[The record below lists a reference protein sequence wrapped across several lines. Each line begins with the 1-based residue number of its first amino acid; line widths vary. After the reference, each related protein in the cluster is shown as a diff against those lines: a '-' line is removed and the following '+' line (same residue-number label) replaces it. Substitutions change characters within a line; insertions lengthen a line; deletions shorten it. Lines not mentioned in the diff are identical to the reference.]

1 MTAAVRLLRSRTDC
15 PAIAPGCPR
24 AVRGETHP
32 SVSRMS
38 ASRKSPVARLLCALV
53 FVLAFGLHAPEAR
66 THVEP
71 GPAAVGS
78 ARLEPRVE
86 AVSPEVELIGLYE
99 AGTLRVHVA
108 RFATLEPLAGASVGV
123 EAGGQAARGTT
134 DIEGMVR
141 LAVPWLASPGPHP
154 LLFTLASGDIHDLL
168 SGTLEIPEREASAV
182 ASAAHGHARV
192 SVATAAAAAGGL
204 ALGAFGAG
212 WWLGRRRRRA
222 AVAVFCA
229 AVLTASMTGS
239 PSLRAHEAAPTA
251 ATASTRAPARQADGS
266 LFVPVTAQRA
276 LGLRTV
282 ETVAGAAGVAV
293 ELAGTVVADPAAS
306 GRVQAPVAGRVEPG
320 PRGLPVPGTTVTRG
334 ETLAW
339 LVPTITPIERGAQ
352 QARIAELDALIEAAR
367 ARVGRYDQLAGSL
380 PQRDI
385 DQARSDLVGLERRRA
400 ALVDPLAARVPL
412 VAPTS
417 GVVSR
422 VAMVA
427 GQVVDARDLLLELG
441 DPSRLLI
448 EALAYDPR
456 LARDI
461 ASASAQ
467 AADGSLVRLQWIG
480 AAGELRQQAL
490 PLMFR
495 VVPGPRLV
503 AGQPVRVH
511 LQTRRQ
517 YIGHALPP
525 SALARTAS
533 GEPVVWVKTAGERFE
548 PRRVQ
553 ARPLAADRL
562 LVTGEIADGDRVVV
576 TGASLLSQVR

>member
-1 MTAAVRLLRSRTDC
+1 MT
-15 PAIAPGCPR
+15 PPGVPR
-24 AVRGETHP
+24 AVRREPHASP
-32 SVSRMS
+32 RRMS
-38 ASRKSPVARLLCALV
+38 ASRMSPVARLLCALA
-53 FVLAFGLHAPEAR
+53 FVLALGLHAPEAR

-71 GPAAVGS
+71 GPVAVGS

-99 AGTLRVHVA
+99 AGTLRVYVA

-123 EAGGQAARGTT
+123 EAGGHAASGTT
-134 DIEGMVR
+134 DTDGMVR

-154 LLFTLASGDIHDLL
+154 LLFTLASGDVHDLL
-168 SGTLEIPEREASAV
+168 SGTLVIPEREAEA
-182 ASAAHGHARV
+182 AAGTAHGHARV

-212 WWLGRRRRRA
+212 WWLGRRRRA
-222 AVAVFCA
+222 AVAVSCA
-229 AVLTASMTGS
+229 AVLAASMTGS
-239 PSLRAHEAAPTA
+239 PSLRAHEAAPA
-251 ATASTRAPARQADGS
+251 VASASTRAPARQADGS

-320 PRGLPVPGTTVTRG
+320 PRGLPVPGRTVTRG

-339 LVPTITPIERGAQ
+339 LVPTVTPIERGAQ
-352 QARIAELDALIEAAR
+352 QARIAELDALIEVAR
-367 ARVGRYDQLAGSL
+367 ARVGRYDQLAGSI

-385 DQARSDLVGLERRRA
+385 DQARSDLAGLERRRA

-422 VAMVA
+422 MAMVA
-427 GQVVDARDLLLELG
+427 GQVVDARDPLLELG
-441 DPSRLLI
+441 DPSRLMI
-448 EALAYDPR
+448 EALVYDPR
-456 LARDI
+456 LAQDI
-461 ASASAQ
+461 ATASAQ
-467 AADGSLVRLQWIG
+467 AADGSLVKLQWIG

-511 LQTRRQ
+511 LQTHRQ
-517 YIGHALPP
+517 HIGHTLPP
-525 SALARTAS
+525 SALARAAS